1 MTNPPD
7 SDKQRFRTGRLVTAV
22 FGVFLIVLAIV
33 ILLSFDGS
41 MMVGAVVAALAVGL
55 LGVDAC
61 VSAARNKRSLLE
73 RIGPLP

>member
-1 MTNPPD
+1 MTNPID
-7 SDKQRFRTGRLVTAV
+7 RDVQRSKAGRIVTAV

-33 ILLSFDGS
+33 ILLSVEES
-41 MMVGAVVAALAVGL
+41 MGVGALVASLVVGL

-61 VSAARNKRSLLE
+61 VSAARNKRSLVE